1 MNFEGVHHR
10 YSEVKVLLIDDEE
23 TFRKA
28 LAQQLQ
34 TRGFVVLDT
43 GNGEETRSKLSGIR
57 IRKVV
62 ILDQKM
68 PGMDGIQTLKEIKK
82 IRPEVQ
88 VIMHTGHGSIEL
100 ARITGKN
107 DVLSFIEKPCPK
119 DHIITAIRAALRG
132 AYARLGQTRDSR
144 DQAIRIKGPT
154 IRCTQF

>member
-43 GNGEETRSKLSGIR
+43 AREDAIKIVRHQNPE
-57 IRKVV
+57 VV

-107 DVLSFIEKPCPK
+107 DVLSFIEKPCPI
-119 DHIITAIRAALRG
+119 DDIITAIRAALE
-132 AYARLGQTRDSR
+132 ARMHALAKMRFPRSSHPD
-144 DQAIRIKGPT
+144 
-154 IRCTQF
+154 